1 MCDSKKCEKTI
12 EIVCSPSTI
21 VLHLL
26 RFSYDEKEDKTVK
39 SVRSFWCPT
48 TLALPN
54 GSTYGLSTVINHIG
68 ESANSGHYNI
78 VIVDAAK
85 NKLILLDD
93 SEITENVH
101 FDELMAQQSYVATYT
116 RI

>member
-1 MCDSKKCEKTI
+1 M
-12 EIVCSPSTI
+12 
-21 VLHLL
+21 
-26 RFSYDEKEDKTVK
+26 
-39 SVRSFWCPT
+39 
-48 TLALPN
+48 A
-54 GSTYGLSTVINHIG
+54 
-68 ESANSGHYNI
+68 
-78 VIVDAAK
+78 IVDSEN